1 MNRPGDVISGE
12 TALLARVRDR
22 LAVAGDAVPT
32 GAVVAAA
39 VRREAGL
46 ADPAAVLAAADE
58 LRREFVGAGRLEP
71 LLAADGVTDVVVN
84 GPHEVFV
91 DRGRGLEP
99 AGIRFADD
107 QEVRRLAVRLAAA
120 AGRRLDDAAPCAD
133 VRLSSG
139 VRLHAVLPPIAPFVC
154 LSLRVSRKDP
164 MSLQD
169 WVAAGSMPPDA
180 AALLQ
185 RLVVARCSFV
195 VTGGVGSGKT
205 TLLASLLGL
214 VDHRERIVIVE
225 DCAELRPDHPHVV
238 RLATRPPN
246 IEGAGAI
253 GLRTLVREALRMRP
267 DRLVV
272 GEVRGGE
279 CVDLLAALNVGHD
292 GGAGTLHANS
302 PADLPARVEALCTAG
317 GLSRQATHSQLAAAL
332 QLVVHLRPARGG
344 ARGLDSIGVVRAGAG
359 GLVEVVPAV
368 LVRGGELVDA
378 PARGDLDRLLAGGRL
393 SGRVQGWPP

>member
-1 MNRPGDVISGE
+1 MTDPGLLISGK
-12 TALLARVRDR
+12 TALLTRVRDR
-22 LAVAGDAVPT
+22 LAVAGDELPT
-32 GAVVAAA
+32 RAAVAAA
-39 VRREAGL
+39 VRQEAGV

-71 LLAADGVTDVVVN
+71 LLATDGVTDVVVN
-84 GPHEVFV
+84 GPYEVFV

-99 AGIRFADD
+99 AGIRFANDE
-107 QEVRRLAVRLAAA
+107 EVRRLAVRLAAA

-133 VRLSSG
+133 VRLSNG

-154 LSLRVSRKDP
+154 LSLRVSRSAP
-164 MSLQD
+164 MLLQD
-169 WVAAGSMPPDA
+169 WVAAGSMPPAA

-185 RLVVARCSFV
+185 RVVRARCSFV

-214 VDHRERIVIVE
+214 VDRRERIVIVE

-246 IEGAGAI
+246 IEGTGAI

-344 ARGLDSIGVVRAGAG
+344 ARGLDSLGVVRAGAD

-378 PARGDLDRLLAGGRL
+378 PARRDLDHLLGGGRF
-393 SGRVQGWPP
+393 SGRAPGWPP